1 MQKIFLVI
9 ALLALIS
16 GCDEAELKTL
26 REENARLR
34 SEIEVLIEENRK
46 LKETAEFHFQA
57 GQEYMQSKDWE
68 SAASEFQTVLDK
80 YPNDPLNEHAKSM
93 LSKAKDAISEEQAKR
108 AKELAESGEAIDY
121 GLFYAKSKTGMNV
134 DKRYRFVACINQ
146 IPCINSPDPSIRTSQ
161 NICSVSPQFDDPS
174 EYERWLSVGQE
185 YCGEMVAGIQWG
197 GRIAVYRLH

>member
-16 GCDEAELKTL
+16 GCNEAELKTL
-26 REENARLR
+26 REENAQLR
-34 SEIEVLIEENRK
+34 SKIEVLIEENRK
-46 LKETAEFHFQA
+46 LKETAEFHFQT
-57 GQEYMQSKDWE
+57 GQEYMQSKNWE

-80 YPNDPLNEHAKSM
+80 YPNDPLNEYAKSM
-93 LSKAKDAISEEQAKR
+93 LSKAKDAISEEQAKQ
-108 AKELAESGEAIDY
+108 AKELAESGEPIDY

-146 IPCINSPDPSIRTSQ
+146 IPCFNSSDPSIRTRQ

-174 EYERWLSVGQE
+174 EYERWLSGGQE
-185 YCGEMVAGIQWG
+185 YCGEMVAGMQWG